1 MDVVSEADRIAKHVS
16 FSTSCHLLDK
26 LRGLKVAKAKKAV
39 LARFI
44 LLWETQYFG
53 LPGAE
58 TRAGAGRASFYPLLR
73 LMLPQFDRA
82 RPAYGL
88 RETALSRL
96 YIKAFGIASTG
107 PVAQSLMHPTGQSTN
122 LTRNADFADLL
133 FDVVRNRCREDSVLN
148 LKDVNELLD
157 RLAGAQ
163 SADERLSTMQNF
175 IRSAT
180 ALEHKWLVRL
190 IVRRE
195 SGCGMTAANVLY
207 CLHPAAP
214 DLWDVTQDLILLCQ
228 RIADLDPK
236 VSSLSLSSANQDG
249 ATVSLFVPFR
259 PMLCERSD
267 SPDLLC
273 ASALALCTLGGT
285 APTELS
291 LMLETKYDGE
301 RVQVH
306 KSGNSYRY
314 WSRNCLEWTASY
326 GADGDQDIGSL
337 TPRLHKAFAPHVQSC
352 ILDGE
357 MMAYNTWTDVIMP
370 KTTGF
375 DVKRSQLDSDLFR
388 DPSLSAEDAE
398 NYQPCLIVFDLL
410 YLNGEVIT
418 NKTVVER
425 KRLLAQVFGLEPTAN
440 SCVSERPL
448 ASAYDDSQTPP
459 VLCPP
464 PLSVIDGTVY
474 LSGWCQVPIM
484 AEHVIKV
491 FDHLMDYRQE
501 GLVAKLTVGRSPYL
515 PGRRQ
520 RGGWWKLKPDYVSG
534 LLEDLDC
541 LVVGG
546 YFSSASGSKHLNQS
560 KRVRQFLC
568 AVRGSDT
575 LNQQDDLSL
584 PCFLSFCRVSSGLT
598 VKQFKELNHKL
609 GPHWKPFDRKHPNTG
624 FTEWLR
630 VTTERPDVWIAPQ
643 HSVTLQLHASELISS
658 GSYATGLTARF
669 PRVVAVRDDKPWQD
683 CLTME
688 ELVRLNTETQGK
700 LAVRRLAKQEG
711 SDYPLS
717 DNDAT
722 DRSPVEPSSPS
733 DRHDPTLLEDE
744 PSLSSDTHNMSTSD
758 EKSYGNLYVGT
769 KRSSTPR
776 ATSTP
781 VKKRRLPVSSVQN
794 TAMARSLPGI
804 MRPSSLFL
812 PSVNFMENHEFC
824 LLFSAEMSSADK
836 EELEQQIKAAGGTV
850 VQNPRS
856 STFCIIADKLTAKTR
871 NILAACSTSPG
882 GKRPRDNSAH
892 MYNIVSVS
900 WLESCLEAGK
910 LLPWRPNHLLVMK
923 PETAESLSAEFDSY
937 GDSFTEPLTVDGL
950 KELLS
955 QLVEGDGGDFGRRQG
970 IAATNPS
977 FGTVAEF
984 IGLTRTMDSDFPPLR
999 PLGGYIILPV
1009 RLPQPSEAS
1018 LDVQKPD
1025 AYSDSQDLE
1034 DRLLLADLRSLGAIV
1049 FPVHV
1054 IDTEQSIVQA
1064 VDLVDHTLRS
1074 LSESHEGSWTLSHL
1088 LLLSEEGNPNQ
1099 EPLFRAFRSKSTSDQ
1114 PYFVTKTW
1122 ALKCVSD
1129 KVRVPENSFLFTLDE
1144 K

>member
-1 MDVVSEADRIAKHVS
+1 YWPYKPMDVVSEGDRIAKHVS

-53 LPGAE
+53 LPGAD

-107 PVAQSLMHPTGQSTN
+107 SVAQSLMHPTGQSTN

-133 FDVVRNRCREDSVLN
+133 FDVVRNRCREDNVLN

-175 IRSAT
+175 MRSAT

-190 IVRRE
+190 VVRRE
-195 SGCGMTAANVLY
+195 SGCGMTAANVLH

-236 VSSLSLSSANQDG
+236 VSPSLSSANQDG

-285 APTELS
+285 VPTELG

-306 KSGNSYRY
+306 KSGTSYRY

-326 GADGDQDIGSL
+326 GANGDQDIGSL

-352 ILDGE
+352 IIDGE
-357 MMAYNTWTDVIMP
+357 MMAYSTWTDVIMP

-375 DVKRSQLDSDLFR
+375 DVKRSQLDSDLLR

-448 ASAYDDSQTPP
+448 ASANDGSQTPP

-484 AEHVIKV
+484 ADHVAKV

-568 AVRGSDT
+568 AVRGSDN
-575 LNQQDDLSL
+575 LSQQDGLSL

-609 GPHWKPFDRKHPNTG
+609 GPHWKPFDRKRPNTG
-624 FTEWLR
+624 FTEWLK

-711 SDYPLS
+711 RDYPLS

-733 DRHDPTLLEDE
+733 NWNDPTLLEDE
-744 PSLSSDTHNMSTSD
+744 LSLSSDTHNTSTSD

-769 KRSSTPR
+769 KPSSTPR

-781 VKKRRLPVSSVQN
+781 VKKRRLPVSS
-794 TAMARSLPGI
+794 
-804 MRPSSLFL
+804 FL

-824 LLFSAEMSSADK
+824 LLFSAEMSSEDK
-836 EELEQQIKAAGGTV
+836 EELEQEIKAAGGTV

-882 GKRPRDNSAH
+882 GKRPRDNSAN

-923 PETAESLSAEFDSY
+923 PETAESMNAEFDSY

-955 QLVEGDGGDFGRRQG
+955 RVVEGDGDDFGRRQG
-970 IAATNPS
+970 IAAT
-977 FGTVAEF
+977 
-984 IGLTRTMDSDFPPLR
+984 
-999 PLGGYIILPV
+999 
-1009 RLPQPSEAS
+1009 
-1018 LDVQKPD
+1018 
-1025 AYSDSQDLE
+1025 
-1034 DRLLLADLRSLGAIV
+1034 
-1049 FPVHV
+1049 
-1054 IDTEQSIVQA
+1054 
-1064 VDLVDHTLRS
+1064 
-1074 LSESHEGSWTLSHL
+1074 
-1088 LLLSEEGNPNQ
+1088 
-1099 EPLFRAFRSKSTSDQ
+1099 
-1114 PYFVTKTW
+1114 
-1122 ALKCVSD
+1122 
-1129 KVRVPENSFLFTLDE
+1129 
-1144 K
+1144 